1 MEKISSYNNSLNTEL
16 IEEDVNE
23 ENQEIEK
30 SPKVLKENSKS
41 ILMIITIDLGNDK
54 KDNIEIKENDDPQEL
69 AYNFITKNELDF
81 KILPVLTDNI
91 KKNIKDLLNEK
102 HLDAKKEESPQYIF
116 KNLSNVI
123 YNKSLNITKQ
133 SNHNNISF
141 RYNSEQNDYNNNS
154 VDFKNELTRDNYNES
169 QIDNRDAYLNN
180 TIFLGNSSSYKKKI
194 SGNKQRNNEDLA
206 SFASIFLIFFNLNTK
221 KTIKGQT
228 ITIMTEDIFQKKM
241 RKSN

>member
-1 MEKISSYNNSLNTEL
+1 MEKIYSYNNSLNTEL

-30 SPKVLKENSKS
+30 SPKVSKENSKS

-102 HLDAKKEESPQYIF
+102 HLDAKKEESPQYI
-116 KNLSNVI
+116 I
-123 YNKSLNITKQ
+123 
-133 SNHNNISF
+133 
-141 RYNSEQNDYNNNS
+141 
-154 VDFKNELTRDNYNES
+154 
-169 QIDNRDAYLNN
+169 
-180 TIFLGNSSSYKKKI
+180 
-194 SGNKQRNNEDLA
+194 
-206 SFASIFLIFFNLNTK
+206 
-221 KTIKGQT
+221 
-228 ITIMTEDIFQKKM
+228 
-241 RKSN
+241 